1 MYDIRI
7 NTLFKCITKNKKI
20 EKKNFFLVK
29 FRDGVFLQKIHQNKS
44 NI

>member
-7 NTLFKCITKNKKI
+7 NTLFKCITKNKKNR
-20 EKKNFFLVK
+20 KKKFFSVK
-29 FRDGVFLQKIHQNKS
+29 FRDGVFLQKIYQSKS